1 MKLLPA
7 LPRDAWV
14 VLAADAISA
23 VGSGL
28 TLPFLFVYLHE
39 ACGLSLAMA
48 GLAVAAVAAGSVAGN
63 VVGGALSDRVGARDA
78 MVVGLV
84 CAAAGAAALTL
95 VGAPWHAFVA
105 TATVGFGAGIV
116 WPAQDALL
124 ARVVAPAQRSGA
136 FSLRFATMNAGL
148 GVGALIAAL
157 VVSSDPSFVALY
169 LADAASFLVAVPL
182 LLSVRPSG
190 TTAVAERP
198 TGSYVQVVR
207 DRTFVR
213 VWALTALLVTLS
225 YGQLHSAFPAF
236 ASGPGGLEAD
246 ALGFAY
252 AANTVTVVLVQ
263 LFVLRALRGRRRT
276 TGIAVACGVWA
287 LAWALALLAGQL
299 GGSTPATVAFALSLA
314 VFGLAEAC
322 LSPSLAPMVNDLA
335 PEGLAGRYNGLSTLA
350 WTIGF
355 LVGPAT
361 AGVAVNVDDGA
372 LLLGGLVVA
381 CGVAA
386 VVAQRLAR
394 HLPARANTIAAS

>member
-1 MKLLPA
+1 MRTLVPA

-14 VLAADAISA
+14 VLGADAISA

-28 TLPFLFVYLHE
+28 TLPFLFVYLHQ
-39 ACGLSLAMA
+39 ACGLSPALA
-48 GLAVAAVAAGSVAGN
+48 GLAVASVAAGSVAGN
-63 VVGGALSDRVGARDA
+63 VAGGTLSDRAGARNA

-95 VGAPWHAFVA
+95 VDAPWHAFAAAV
-105 TATVGFGAGIV
+105 TVGFGAGIV

-124 ARVVAPAQRSGA
+124 ARVVAPAQRSSA

-157 VVSSDPSFVALY
+157 LVSSQPGFVALY
-169 LADAASFLVAVPL
+169 LADAASFLVAIPL
-182 LLSVRPSG
+182 LLNVRPL
-190 TTAVAERP
+190 APPVAEHR
-198 TGSYVQVVR
+198 TGSYRAVVR

-213 VWALTALLVTLS
+213 VWLLTALLVTLS

-236 ASGPGGLEAD
+236 ASGPGGLDAD

-252 AANTVTVVLVQ
+252 AANTITVVLVQ

-287 LAWALALLAGQL
+287 LAWALALFAGQL

-335 PEGLAGRYNGLSTLA
+335 PADLAGRYNGLSTLA
-350 WTIGF
+350 WTVGF

-361 AGVAVNVDDGA
+361 AGMAVGVDDGA
-372 LLLGGLVVA
+372 LLLGFLVAA
-381 CGVAA
+381 CGAA
-386 VVAQRLAR
+386 ALAARRLAR
-394 HLPARANTIAAS
+394 HLPSRANTIAAA